1 MNVTTRPCMPTQNA
15 WLDGTVLIATDS
27 DTDAACIRAGLPDT
41 VEIITVRTTTLATLQ
56 REISHYQPQL
66 VLVSVKTAGQALI
79 AALETVLQGKA
90 VPLVLFVS
98 QDPEN
103 FAVLSVRVGISAY
116 VVDGL
121 ETNRIAPVAK
131 VALERFKLN
140 EALQTE
146 LQKSREE
153 LVARKLIDQAK
164 GLLMQTKKMSE
175 QDAYAF
181 LRNTAMR
188 QGKPIKQ
195 VAENIISVSDLLP

>member
-1 MNVTTRPCMPTQNA
+1 MPTENA

-27 DTDAACIRAGLPDT
+27 DADADSIRSGLPSS
-41 VEIITVRTTTLATLQ
+41 VEIVDLRTTSLAMLQ
-56 REISHYQPQL
+56 REIAHYQPQL
-66 VLVSVKTAGQALI
+66 VFVSSDHAGHALI
-79 AALETVLQGKA
+79 STLETVLRTHA

-103 FAVLSVRVGISAY
+103 FAVLSVRIGISAF

-121 ETNRIAPVAK
+121 EASRIAPVAK

-140 EALQTE
+140 DALQAE
-146 LQKSREE
+146 LQKSRDE
-153 LVARKLIDQAK
+153 LVARKIIDQAK
-164 GLLMQTKKMSE
+164 GLLMQTKNMSE
-175 QDAYAF
+175 QDAYAL
-181 LRNTAMR
+181 LRSMAMR